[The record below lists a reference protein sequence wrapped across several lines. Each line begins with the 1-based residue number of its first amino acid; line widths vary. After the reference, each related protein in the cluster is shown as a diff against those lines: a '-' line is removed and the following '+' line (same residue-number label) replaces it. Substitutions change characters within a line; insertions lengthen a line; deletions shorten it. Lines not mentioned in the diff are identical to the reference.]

1 MTLLGVA
8 TPLAVLA
15 LIADAIVLAALVG
28 LLLSRVSATARGWW
42 DGLRDL
48 VSPIALPAAF
58 LVSLIAVSGSLYFQF
73 GADLVPCQLCWF
85 QRICMYPMV
94 VVLGV
99 ATLRRDLY
107 TARLYALPLGVV
119 GLGLSIY
126 HYLLERFPGQIHL
139 NCGVGQPDCAVTPF
153 NIFGFVSIPYL
164 ALAGFLLILTLL
176 LFGRAE
182 DQEPWEEEPAAS

>member
-15 LIADAIVLAALVG
+15 LIADAITLLALVG
-28 LLLSRVSATARGWW
+28 LLTSRLSATARRWW
-42 DGLRDL
+42 AGLREL
-48 VSPIALPAAF
+48 IAPLALPGAF
-58 LVSLIAVSGSLYFQF
+58 LVALIAVSGSLYFQF

-85 QRICMYPMV
+85 QRICMYPQV
-94 VVLGV
+94 VLLGV
-99 ATLRRDLY
+99 AAVRRDLF
-107 TARLYALPLGVV
+107 TARLYAVPLAVV

-153 NIFGFVSIPYL
+153 DIYGFVSIPFM
-164 ALAGFLLILTLL
+164 ALAAFLLILTLL
-176 LFGRAE
+176 FFARDASGE
-182 DQEPWEEEPAAS
+182 WEPGPEAG

>member
-48 VSPIALPAAF
+48 VAPLALPGAF

-94 VVLGV
+94 VLLGV
-99 ATLRRDLY
+99 STVRRDLVS
-107 TARLYALPLGVV
+107 ARLYALPLGVV

-139 NCGVGQPDCAVTPF
+139 NCGAGQPDCAVTPF

-164 ALAGFLLILTLL
+164 ALAAFLLILTLL
-176 LFGRAE
+176 FFGRDDAGE
-182 DQEPWEEEPAAS
+182 GWEEAPAGS

>member
-15 LIADAIVLAALVG
+15 LVADAIVLLALLG
-28 LLLSRVSATARGWW
+28 LLVSRVSASARRWW
-42 DGLRDL
+42 DSLRDL
-48 VSPIALPAAF
+48 VSPLGLPAAF

-94 VVLGV
+94 ILLGISAV
-99 ATLRRDLY
+99 RRDLFS
-107 TARLYALPLGVV
+107 ARLYALPLGVV

-153 NIFGFVSIPYL
+153 DIFGFVSIPYM
-164 ALAGFLLILTLL
+164 ALAAFLLILTLL
-176 LFGRAE
+176 LFARDAG
-182 DQEPWEEEPAAS
+182 QEWEEGAGPS